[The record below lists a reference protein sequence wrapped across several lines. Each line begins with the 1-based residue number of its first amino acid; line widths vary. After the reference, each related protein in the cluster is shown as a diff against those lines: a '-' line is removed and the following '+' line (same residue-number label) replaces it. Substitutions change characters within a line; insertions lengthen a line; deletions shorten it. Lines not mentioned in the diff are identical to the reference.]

1 MIIYYYIFNKQIERR
16 YLTSEEIDNI
26 YSKIDDN
33 YIKIN
38 IRANLTSVKI
48 CPDVIT
54 ELTTKILLNFNSKN
68 NDTVTLM
75 SAIASPKEQL
85 LLNSYHYKR

>member
-1 MIIYYYIFNKQIERR
+1 MEPR

-26 YSKIDDN
+26 FNKIDDN
-33 YIKIN
+33 YIKTN

-48 CPDVIT
+48 CPDVIA
-54 ELTTKILLNFNSKN
+54 ELTTNILLNFNSKN

-75 SAIASPKEQL
+75 PSIASPKEQL